1 HLPERASGSVGSDRS
16 PCVGLL
22 PPQVCRSTR
31 PEKCTFCDRGCQ
43 PMNSVDP
50 PAAGAGLVAGPADL
64 SVPVGA
70 SGVPVPAGTV
80 DPLSGPG
87 TSLAAKETVPGNSTG
102 LPKSTCQVNAS
113 GRP

>member
-1 HLPERASGSVGSDRS
+1 
-16 PCVGLL
+16 
-22 PPQVCRSTR
+22 
-31 PEKCTFCDRGCQ
+31 RGCQ
-43 PMNSVDP
+43 PMNSVFL
-50 PAAGAGLVAGPADL
+50 PAAGAGLVAGPAGF

-70 SGVPVPAGTV
+70 SGVPVPAGTA

-113 GRP
+113 GRSTVTSVSARAAVYIPCAIARGKPKALAGSAPR